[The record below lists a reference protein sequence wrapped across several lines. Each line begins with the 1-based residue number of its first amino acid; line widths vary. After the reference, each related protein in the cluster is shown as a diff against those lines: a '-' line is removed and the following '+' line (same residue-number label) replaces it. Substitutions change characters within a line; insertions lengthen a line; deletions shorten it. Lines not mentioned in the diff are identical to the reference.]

1 MVCERLH
8 KEIAENLVPF
18 FFPFASFLQYFFFH
32 VNGCNELHAAGW
44 NYINKWIKDWL
55 LRKDDIQKIYR
66 FFLNFLVSWTQ
77 FNCWRVISY
86 MNYECFPTLIT
97 KKAIWEIMS
106 NQTRPTEE
114 SNSGEKPRGR
124 AETSNTWHRYSV
136 TSLCFLHIIF
146 SFPNNIL
153 KTRRKIFVEL

>member
-114 SNSGEKPRGR
+114 SNSGEKPRGGQKHQTLDIDIR
-124 AETSNTWHRYSV
+124 WLHFVSCISSSVFQTTSSRRV
-136 TSLCFLHIIF
+136 ERFL
-146 SFPNNIL
+146 
-153 KTRRKIFVEL
+153 